1 MAKTEAELFADLEA
15 LDEAERNLRTQR
27 LILEAECR
35 AFGEMEG
42 ARGFRIDHLRVRH
55 NLKTTRERAMKEQAE

>member
-1 MAKTEAELFADLEA
+1 MAKTEAELFVDLEV
-15 LDEAERNLRTQR
+15 LDEAERAVREQR

-42 ARGFRIDHLRVRH
+42 ARGFRIDHLRIRH
-55 NLKTTRERAMKEQAE
+55 NLKATRERAMRGQM